1 MAPPTEW
8 YRGNYLISTSQSLLQ
23 PAVINAAFDSDF
35 MPYWKALDEALLK
48 EALSKS
54 LCFGLYDL
62 PSFTSQIA
70 SKAGLRQIGLARLIT
85 DELTIAYVTDVY
97 ILPEHQKKGLG
108 GWLMECVNE
117 TLSSWPHLRRTLLVA
132 SEYGKLYEDK
142 LGMRPLEQG
151 KNGITL
157 YNKAGEGSYFGD

>member
-1 MAPPTEW
+1 MK
-8 YRGNYLISTSQSLLQ
+8 
-23 PAVINAAFDSDF
+23 SD
-35 MPYWKALDEALLK
+35 KA
-48 EALSKS
+48 S
-54 LCFGLYDL
+54 
-62 PSFTSQIA
+62 P
-70 SKAGLRQIGLARLIT
+70 RQIGLARLIT

-142 LGMRPLEQG
+142 LGMKPLEQG

-157 YNKAGEGSYFGD
+157 YNKAGGGSYFGD